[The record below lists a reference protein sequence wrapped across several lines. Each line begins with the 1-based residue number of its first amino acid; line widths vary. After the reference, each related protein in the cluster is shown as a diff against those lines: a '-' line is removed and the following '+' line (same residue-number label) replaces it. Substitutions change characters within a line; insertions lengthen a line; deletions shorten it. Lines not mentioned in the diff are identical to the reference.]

1 VTPEASPLRY
11 TGAPPPPRFNL
22 AGYCL
27 GRAAARTPGKT
38 ALLVIADAAAPLA
51 AAEQWSY
58 GALDEAA
65 RRVAAGLLALGL
77 APGERLMIRL
87 PNTSDY
93 ALLFFGA
100 IAAGIVPLPVSP
112 QLTAAEADAV
122 LADSGA
128 AAVALAGGLPAPSTS
143 ARILDA
149 AAIRALKG
157 SAPLPAYADTA
168 AEDPGFLIYTS
179 GTSRR
184 PKGVLHAQRSA
195 WGRRPMYDGWSAMEP
210 GDVVLHA
217 GAFNWTYTIGVGLT
231 DPWANGATAVLY
243 NGPKDIQVW
252 PKLIARTRA
261 TLFAAV
267 PSLYRQILKYCPL
280 ASGELGSLRHG
291 LAAGEALPPALLA
304 EWRTRTG
311 LEIYEALGMSECS
324 TYVSTYPG
332 MAIRPGSPGKPQ
344 PGRAVVLLPVEGG
357 EVPLPA
363 GKTGLIAV
371 HRDDPGLMLGYWRR
385 PEEEALVYRG
395 KWFVGG
401 DLAAFDDEG
410 YLWYQG
416 RADDL
421 MNAGGYRVSPAE
433 VEAALADHP
442 AIAEVAVAE
451 HAVRPDVSVIAAF
464 VVPRA
469 GASKDGAS
477 ILAHAATRLA
487 AYKRPREV
495 IFLDSLPRSANGKV
509 LRRALR
515 TMTLDPGEGKREA
528 SPISPLPRFGAGE
541 GGDPSR

>member
-1 VTPEASPLRY
+1 MTPAKIPLRY
-11 TGAPPPPRFNL
+11 TGQAPPPRFNL

-27 GRAAARTPGKT
+27 GRAAARTPEKT
-38 ALLVIADAAAPLA
+38 ALFVIADAEAPLE

-58 GALDEAA
+58 GALDLAA
-65 RRVAAGLLALGL
+65 RRVAGGLLALGL

-112 QLTAAEADAV
+112 QLTSAEADFL

-128 AAVALAGGLPAPSTS
+128 AAVALAGGLPAP
-143 ARILDA
+143 AAGARGVRILDA
-149 AAIRALKG
+149 PAIAALKAA
-157 SAPLPAYADTA
+157 APLPAYADTA

-179 GTSRR
+179 GTSRQ

-195 WGRRPMYDGWSAMEP
+195 WGRRPMYQGWSAMGP
-210 GDVVLHA
+210 ADVVLHA
-217 GAFNWTYTIGVGLT
+217 GAFNWSYTLGVGLT

-243 NGPKDIQVW
+243 IGPRDIQVW
-252 PKLIARTRA
+252 PKLIQASRA

-267 PSLYRQILKYCPL
+267 PSLYRQMLKYCALTPAEL
-280 ASGELGSLRHG
+280 ASLRHG
-291 LAAGEALPPALLA
+291 LAAGEALPAALLA
-304 EWRTRTG
+304 EWRKRTG
-311 LEIYEALGMSECS
+311 REIYESLGMSECS
-324 TYVSTYPG
+324 TYVSTFPG
-332 MAIRPGSPGKPQ
+332 MAIKPGSPGKPQ
-344 PGRAVVLLPVEGG
+344 PGRAIAILPVEGG

-363 GKTGLIAV
+363 GETGLLAI

-385 PEEEALVYRG
+385 PEEEKLVYRG
-395 KWFVGG
+395 QWFVGG

-410 YLWYQG
+410 YLWYHG

-464 VVPRA
+464 VVARP
-469 GASKDGAS
+469 GAPKDAAS
-477 ILAHAATRLA
+477 ILAHAESRLA

-495 IFLDSLPRSANGKV
+495 IFLDSLPRTANGKL
-509 LRRALR
+509 LRRALA
-515 TMTLDPGEGKREA
+515 K
-528 SPISPLPRFGAGE
+528 SV
-541 GGDPSR
+541 

>member
-1 VTPEASPLRY
+1 MTNQAIARRY
-11 TGAPPPPRFNL
+11 TGAPPPSRFNL

-27 GRAAARTPGKT
+27 GRAAARASGKT
-38 ALLVIADAAAPLA
+38 ALLVIADAAAPLE

-65 RRVAAGLLALGL
+65 RRVAAGLLGLGI

-112 QLTAAEADAV
+112 LLTSAEADFL

-128 AAVALAGGLPAPSTS
+128 VAVALAGNLPAP
-143 ARILDA
+143 AAAAPGARVRILDEER
-149 AAIRALKG
+149 IRALKV
-157 SAPLPAYADTA
+157 SPPLPAYADTS

-179 GTSRR
+179 GSSRR

-195 WGRRPMYDGWSAMEP
+195 WGRRPMYEGWSAMGP
-210 GDVVLHA
+210 TDIVLHA
-217 GAFNWTYTIGVGLT
+217 GAFNWSYTIGVGLT

-252 PKLIARTRA
+252 PKLIQRTGA

-280 ASGELGSLRHG
+280 ASGEIASLRHG
-291 LAAGEALPPALLA
+291 LAAGEALPAALLA
-304 EWRTRTG
+304 EWRARTG
-311 LEIYEALGMSECS
+311 LEIYESLGMSECS
-324 TYVSTYPG
+324 TYVSNHPG
-332 MAIRPGSPGKPQ
+332 MAVRPGSPGKPQ
-344 PGRAVVLLPVEGG
+344 PGRAIALLPVEGG
-357 EVPLPA
+357 EAPLPA
-363 GKTGLIAV
+363 GETGLVAI

-385 PEEEALVYRG
+385 PDEAALVYRG
-395 KWFVGG
+395 AWFVGG
-401 DLAAFDDEG
+401 DLGTFDEEG

-442 AIAEVAVAE
+442 AIAEIAVAE
-451 HAVRPDVSVIAAF
+451 RAVRPDVSVIAAF
-464 VVPRA
+464 VVPRE
-469 GASKDGAS
+469 GAARDAAA
-477 ILAHAATRLA
+477 ILAHAERRLA

-495 IFLDSLPRSANGKV
+495 VFLESLPRSANGKV

-515 TMTLDPGEGKREA
+515 GTVTKQP
-528 SPISPLPRFGAGE
+528 AG
-541 GGDPSR
+541 